1 MNEKKRLNIKGAI
14 LDKAQLENYLE
25 KIASDHILTEKSSKA
40 TYPLPR
46 LKENFFVIKE
56 VYKLL
61 NEQIKQSIQIH
72 PAGEWILDN
81 LYIIEEVV
89 KSISKE
95 LTLKKYTNFLGLANG
110 RYKGFARVYVLATEM
125 VAYTDGKINSE
136 NLEEML
142 KAYQTK
148 KTLSM
153 NEIWSIGLFI
163 QIALIENIREI
174 CETIYMSQLQKYKVE
189 NILAKFFDEEKK
201 KNRVL
206 QLNRISQIKTNQMK
220 NAFVEYMS
228 YKLKKYGSQ
237 AYPYLNILE
246 EEVAKT
252 GSDIS
257 EIVKKE
263 HFDIAVKKVSI
274 GNSIISLK
282 TMSRINFLEIF
293 ERINRVEDILKQDP
307 VGQYQLMDGDTKT
320 YYRNAIAEISKK
332 TKISEIYIAKKC
344 LELAQKEE
352 QDKKKKHIGY
362 YLISDGKEELLNNL
376 LDKKIKI
383 KTNYEKAKQY
393 SNKFV
398 IQYKYVFYTE

>member
-1 MNEKKRLNIKGAI
+1 MCKTYTKEWIFLNEKKRLNIKGAI

-189 NILAKFFDEEKK
+189 YILAKFFDEEKK
-201 KNRVL
+201 KN
-206 QLNRISQIKTNQMK
+206 
-220 NAFVEYMS
+220 
-228 YKLKKYGSQ
+228 
-237 AYPYLNILE
+237 
-246 EEVAKT
+246 
-252 GSDIS
+252 
-257 EIVKKE
+257 
-263 HFDIAVKKVSI
+263 
-274 GNSIISLK
+274 
-282 TMSRINFLEIF
+282 
-293 ERINRVEDILKQDP
+293 
-307 VGQYQLMDGDTKT
+307 
-320 YYRNAIAEISKK
+320 
-332 TKISEIYIAKKC
+332 TKII
-344 LELAQKEE
+344 L
-352 QDKKKKHIGY
+352 D
-362 YLISDGKEELLNNL
+362 LIP
-376 LDKKIKI
+376 
-383 KTNYEKAKQY
+383 
-393 SNKFV
+393 
-398 IQYKYVFYTE
+398 